1 MTLIQAQERY
11 IERIQN
17 AHPGHVNRV
26 RRSARKQLG
35 AYLEKQQT
43 PQATR
48 LLCIKDAEDM
58 LALEQ
63 NAED

>member
-11 IERIQN
+11 IERIRN

-35 AYLEKQQT
+35 AYLEKQGT
-43 PQATR
+43 PQIQR
-48 LLCIKDAEDM
+48 LQLIRDSEEM
-58 LALEQ
+58 LSLEL